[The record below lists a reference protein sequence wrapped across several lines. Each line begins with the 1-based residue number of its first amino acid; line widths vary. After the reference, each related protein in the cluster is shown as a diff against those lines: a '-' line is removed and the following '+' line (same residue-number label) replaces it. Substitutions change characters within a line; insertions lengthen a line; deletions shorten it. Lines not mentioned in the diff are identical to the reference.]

1 MRAVFAAWLLLGLL
15 SLSACASIERH
26 QLGRAAEATAS
37 PELRKVA
44 SASELDAL
52 LASAKRLSELEEAQA
67 HRRNCR
73 RPRSERVGWY
83 RCPGDR
89 RDDDESTVLES
100 VEVTGSRLDPR
111 DLITNNQ
118 EAGVDEGD
126 FVKKSGDFLL
136 VLRGGTLHVVR
147 IARQGAAVL
156 ELATSLRLADDGDDE
171 IWFDEILTFGSRVL
185 LLGFNYGEVQP
196 VAELQLFTLGADGS
210 LARDGR
216 FWLRSRDYFDGDN
229 YGARLQGD
237 NLLVTLQLPL
247 ELSERMVWPEWSRR
261 DVPSPSWTPLLE
273 AGDLYYP
280 TLPGNRPALHVVMQC
295 PLRGLDADRL
305 DCRSTGFVATGDSEI
320 YATPRHAY
328 LAIGGLAQA
337 AYEDAVMHPAE
348 TPVPVEAWPLVRS
361 VILRVP
367 FEAGP
372 PVVASVHGEFDRAF
386 QFREDPDGTLW
397 VLPRAG
403 RHDDEK
409 GAERYVLFRLR
420 PGDFSGFAGE
430 PPPPVSVVEVP
441 GFAPAIRFDADAVW
455 FGEPAW
461 WGGDETT
468 SARAWVLG
476 LRDGVLHDMVL
487 GHSVEVLQ
495 PVQGRMLAIG
505 QAGEGGLAASLLV
518 ASPQPSRLDV
528 IRWPGHVP
536 SEGRSH
542 AVNVGRLPD
551 GTTLLGVPAW
561 PAAALDHDV
570 WPEELASD
578 LVYARIGADRL
589 DKAGELSMQD
599 PGGRACEDCWDWYGN
614 SRTFFIGARVFALS
628 GSLLTEAA
636 WRDGRVA
643 PVKSLALP

>member
-1 MRAVFAAWLLLGLL
+1 MRAAVAAWLLPALL
-15 SLSACASIERH
+15 SLGACASIERH
-26 QLGRAAEATAS
+26 QLSRAAEATAS

-44 SASELDAL
+44 SASELDVL
-52 LASAKRLSELEEAQA
+52 LANAKRLSAVEQEQA
-67 HRRNCR
+67 RRRYCR
-73 RPRSERVGWY
+73 RPRSERDGQFP
-83 RCPGDR
+83 CAGDP
-89 RDDDESTVLES
+89 RDDYESVVLES
-100 VEVTGSRLDPR
+100 VEVTGSRLDPS

-136 VLRGGTLHVVR
+136 VLRGGTLHAVR
-147 IARQGAAVL
+147 IARQGVPVL
-156 ELATSLRLADDGDDE
+156 ELASSLRLADDGDEE

-185 LLGFNYGEVQP
+185 LLGFNYGEDQP

-247 ELSERMVWPEWSRR
+247 ELSDRMVWPEWSRR

-273 AGDLYYP
+273 AEDLYYP
-280 TLPGNRPALHVVMQC
+280 TLPGKRPALHVILQC
-295 PLRGLDADRL
+295 PLVGLDADQL
-305 DCRSTGFVATGDSEI
+305 DCRSTGFVASGDSEL

-328 LAIGGLAQA
+328 LAIGGLAQE
-337 AYEDAVMHPAE
+337 AYEDAAMHPAE
-348 TPVPVEAWPLVRS
+348 SPIPVEAWPLRRS
-361 VILRVP
+361 VILKVP
-367 FEAGP
+367 FGEGHP
-372 PVVASVHGEFDRAF
+372 TVASVHGEIDRAF

-403 RHDDEK
+403 RYVDGK
-409 GAERYVLFRLR
+409 TAEQYVLFRLG

-430 PPPPVSVVEVP
+430 PPPPVSVVDVP
-441 GFAPAIRFDADAVW
+441 GFAATIRFDANAVW

-461 WGGDETT
+461 WGSDEAKST
-468 SARAWVLG
+468 RAWLLG
-476 LRDGVLHDMVL
+476 LRDGVLHTLVL

-505 QAGEGGLAASLLV
+505 QAGEGGLAVSLLV
-518 ASPQPSRLDV
+518 ASPQPARVDV

-561 PAAALDHDV
+561 PAVALTGDV

-578 LVYARIGADRL
+578 LVYARIGAARL

-599 PGGRACEDCWDWYGN
+599 PGGRVCEDCWDWYGN

-636 WRDGRVA
+636 WKDGRVS
-643 PVKSLALP
+643 PVKSLSLP